1 MALTTQEML
10 EEVLRDRE
18 TIESLE
24 MRLDQ
29 AAVLTYDGA
38 VIVSGFY
45 WNGPGRPAYFAAIY
59 ETLWDSIVDSESD
72 LELVTTSPIFFED
85 NGHAIAWALNI
96 ITGEA

>member
-1 MALTTQEML
+1 MALTTQDLL

-45 WNGPGRPAYFAAIY
+45 WNGPSRPAYFAAIY
-59 ETLWDSIVDSESD
+59 ETLWDSIVDPESD

>member
-24 MRLDQ
+24 MKEDTI
-29 AAVLTYDGA
+29 VLTYDGA

-59 ETLWDSIVDSESD
+59 ETLWDSIVNPESD

-96 ITGEA
+96 ITEEA

>member
-1 MALTTQEML
+1 MALTTQDLL

-24 MRLDQ
+24 MKKDTI
-29 AAVLTYDGA
+29 VLTYDGA
-38 VIVSGFY
+38 VIISGFY

-59 ETLWDSIVDSESD
+59 ETLWDSIVDPESD
-72 LELVTTSPIFFED
+72 LELVTTSPNFFED